1 MKLSA
6 LATLAG
12 FMALTM
18 PLAAAAGGLSATAP
32 EAVVVA
38 APQPAAAQPGAAFPA
53 IFGANSAIPA
63 PGGTA
68 YGALTYA
75 TPRSGVSGAGGDGD
89 LALGYVF
96 GNPVTGL
103 SVTTGLNITSLDGFG
118 EDGSV
123 DISVAR
129 MLRAGGNSA
138 TFLGAS
144 AGNILAWGSAKTSGE
159 AYSAYVSHLVGFKTA
174 TGEVPVQF
182 TLGYGDKT
190 TRDDNGSG
198 LMGEGFFV
206 GMGVGL
212 TQTLS
217 ASISATET
225 QANIG
230 VAMAVPQV
238 PGLGISFGV
247 YDVTDNTSRQQT
259 ALTVGFSF

>member
-6 LATLAG
+6 LATLAAFAG
-12 FMALTM
+12 LV
-18 PLAAAAGGLSATAP
+18 PLGAVAGDLSATAP
-32 EAVVVA
+32 GAVAVA
-38 APQPAAAQPGAAFPA
+38 TPQPGKAFPA

-75 TPRSGVSGAGGDGD
+75 TPRAGVSGAGGDGD

-118 EDGSV
+118 DDGSV

-138 TFLGAS
+138 TFLGAA

-159 AYSAYVSHLVGFKTA
+159 AYSAYVSHMVGFKTA

-182 TLGYGDKT
+182 TLGYGDNT
-190 TRDDNGSG
+190 TVEDNGSG
-198 LMGEGFFV
+198 LTREGFFV

-212 TQTLS
+212 TRTLS

-230 VAMAVPQV
+230 IAMSVPQV
-238 PGLGISFGV
+238 PGLGLSLGV
-247 YDVTDNTSRQQT
+247 YDVTDNTNRQQT